1 MAKVERKEIFGWAM
15 FDFANSSYTTVI
27 VTVVYSI
34 VFPKLIVGDGPT
46 FERGNFLWAIALSIA
61 YLLVVATAPLLG
73 ALMDYRAAKKRFLFA
88 SWLLTILSTA
98 ALGLAGPGDVA
109 LAMTLVV
116 ISNFG
121 FATGE
126 SFIASFLP
134 DLAPPE
140 ALGKISGLAWG
151 LGYVGG
157 LASTIGVLT
166 IVGEQVAENFLR
178 LRLIGPSTALFFAL
192 AAIPT
197 FLFVKERGTPKV
209 LPPGKTLLS
218 AGLDEL
224 RLTLRE
230 LPRLRDLS
238 LFFASLLFAMAGLG
252 IVISFAF
259 IYGDQVI
266 GWKAS
271 TQVAMFVLTNL
282 SAAVGAVLFGVVQD
296 RLGNVRTYR
305 LTLLVWVLAVVG
317 IHQTTT
323 ISDALGGVSRETVYL
338 GVGVI
343 AGLCLGATQSAG
355 RTIVA
360 LFAPDDRVGQMFGF
374 WGMAGKLAQAAGLV
388 GLGAMQA
395 ALGLSNAILLCA
407 VFFGI
412 AFVLAWR
419 CDEKR
424 GRAAAR
430 EPPTT

>member
-1 MAKVERKEIFGWAM
+1 MGTVARKEIFGWAM

-27 VTVVYSI
+27 VTVVYSV
-34 VFPKLIVGDGPT
+34 VFPKLIVGDGPAY
-46 FERGNFLWAIALSIA
+46 ERGNLLWAVALSIA
-61 YLLVVATAPLLG
+61 YLLVVVTAPLLG

-157 LASTIGVLT
+157 LASTLGVLT
-166 IVGEQVAENFLR
+166 IVGEQVAENFSR

-209 LPPGKTLLS
+209 LPPGQTLVS
-218 AGLDEL
+218 AGFEEI
-224 RLTLRE
+224 RHTLRE

-238 LFFASLLFAMAGLG
+238 IFFASLLFAMAGLG

-271 TQVAMFVLTNL
+271 TQAAMFVITNL
-282 SAAVGAVLFGVVQD
+282 SAAVGAVLFGLVQD
-296 RLGNVRTYR
+296 RFENLRTYR
-305 LTLLVWVLAVVG
+305 LTLLVWVVAVVG
-317 IHQTTT
+317 IHQTTA
-323 ISDALGGVSRETVYL
+323 ISDALGGGLSREGVYL
-338 GVGVI
+338 AVGAI

-360 LFAPDDRVGQMFGF
+360 LFAPADRVGQMFGF
-374 WGMAGKLAQAAGLV
+374 WGTSGKLAQAAGLV
-388 GLGAMQA
+388 GLGALQA
-395 ALGLSNAILLCA
+395 ALGLSNAILICA
-407 VFFGI
+407 VFFAS
-412 AFVLAWR
+412 AFLLSLR
-419 CDEKR
+419 CDEGR
-424 GRAAAR
+424 GRAAAKSAG
-430 EPPTT
+430 